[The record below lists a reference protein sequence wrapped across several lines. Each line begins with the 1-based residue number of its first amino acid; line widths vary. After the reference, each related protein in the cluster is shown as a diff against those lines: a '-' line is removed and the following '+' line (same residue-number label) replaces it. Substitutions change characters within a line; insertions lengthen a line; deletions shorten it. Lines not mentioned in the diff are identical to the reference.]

1 MKVFPTTL
9 RSEISVNI
17 KIECY
22 EFIEINDSRRLLS
35 CFSGLMTSCS
45 DDDDAGSKVLLRPV
59 TAMEIV
65 QNKAYLSWKS
75 VEGATEYIVEVY
87 KVVDKGE
94 ELYKTETVPGDR
106 SSCVIDLDWEENYKF
121 KVKCEGNGRLSGYWE
136 TEVTGILYR
145 PLSIELGEARTIDT
159 QALISWT
166 PNDTV
171 VITALTAVPM
181 GLETV
186 NSQDIKVYN
195 VSSEEYLAV
204 PKIIDDLTPETSY
217 RVSLYSG
224 EEQNSD
230 TYQAR
235 IEVKTAVT
243 ENLDEDYGMANRIDL
258 RNEAFDPDYFNKL
271 DWNSLAEGTTFVLP
285 AGKTYVLNSGETVIE
300 FAHSVH
306 FVTPQTLEDYPTF
319 SFDNAFRIVE
329 GGVVDKVTF
338 KRINLR
344 ASKSLSEVA
353 DNSLSGKQVICPESD
368 VFLINTIDFTNCYI
382 ENFRSIVRSKKATGN
397 VGAIAFKECTINAIG
412 NQGIVSTD
420 GKNGNYI
427 NDVSFDECTITNI
440 CGIADLRNSSSG
452 KSISIT
458 NTTFCY
464 APMENSFLFRV
475 DPSIAVK
482 IENCVFGGSMK
493 IDGKL
498 PKFNELG
505 SGGQDDYTGVY
516 PFSSVNSFQA
526 NDRTSSK
533 GNLGLSDSKMSTT
546 TLFTAPGTN
555 NFKLNELF
563 TGCSSVGAS
572 IWRR

>member
-1 MKVFPTTL
+1 MNLLKLMTVG
-9 RSEISVNI
+9 
-17 KIECY
+17 C
-22 EFIEINDSRRLLS
+22 LLS

-136 TEVTGILYR
+136 TEVTGVLYR

-195 VSSEEYLAV
+195 VSSEEYLAGS
-204 PKIIDDLTPETSY
+204 KIIDDLTPETSY
-217 RVSLYSG
+217 RVSFYSG
-224 EEQNSD
+224 DEQSSD

-243 ENLDEDYGMANRIDL
+243 ENLDEDYGTANRIDL
-258 RNEAFDPDYFNKL
+258 RNEAFDPDYFNRL

-572 IWRR
+572 KWRR

>member
-1 MKVFPTTL
+1 MNLLKLMTVG
-9 RSEISVNI
+9 
-17 KIECY
+17 C
-22 EFIEINDSRRLLS
+22 LLS

-136 TEVTGILYR
+136 TEVTGVLYR

-195 VSSEEYLAV
+195 VSSEEYLAGS
-204 PKIIDDLTPETSY
+204 KIIDDLTPETSY
-217 RVSLYSG
+217 RVSFYSG
-224 EEQNSD
+224 DEQSSD

-243 ENLDEDYGMANRIDL
+243 ENLDEDYGTANRIDL

-533 GNLGLSDSKMSTT
+533 GNLGLSDSKMSTA

-555 NFKLNELF
+555 IFKLNELF

-572 IWRR
+572 KWRR

>member
-1 MKVFPTTL
+1 MTVG
-9 RSEISVNI
+9 
-17 KIECY
+17 C
-22 EFIEINDSRRLLS
+22 LLS

-195 VSSEEYLAV
+195 VSSEEYLAGS
-204 PKIIDDLTPETSY
+204 KIIDDLTPETSY

-243 ENLDEDYGMANRIDL
+243 ENLDEDYGTANRIDL

-572 IWRR
+572 KWRR

>member
-1 MKVFPTTL
+1 MNLLKLMTVG
-9 RSEISVNI
+9 
-17 KIECY
+17 C
-22 EFIEINDSRRLLS
+22 LLS

-136 TEVTGILYR
+136 TEVTGVLYR

-159 QALISWT
+159 QALISWM

-186 NSQDIKVYN
+186 NFQDIKVYN
-195 VSSEEYLAV
+195 VSSEEYLAGS
-204 PKIIDDLTPETSY
+204 KIIDDLTPETSY
-217 RVSLYSG
+217 RVSFYSG
-224 EEQNSD
+224 DEQSSD

-235 IEVKTAVT
+235 IEVKTTVT
-243 ENLDEDYGMANRIDL
+243 ENLDEDYGTANRIDL

-533 GNLGLSDSKMSTT
+533 GSLGLSDSKMSTT

-572 IWRR
+572 KWRR

>member
-1 MKVFPTTL
+1 MNLLKLMTVG
-9 RSEISVNI
+9 
-17 KIECY
+17 C
-22 EFIEINDSRRLLS
+22 LLS

-136 TEVTGILYR
+136 TEVTGVLYR

-159 QALISWT
+159 QALISWM

-195 VSSEEYLAV
+195 VSSEEYLAGS
-204 PKIIDDLTPETSY
+204 KIIDDLTPETSY
-217 RVSLYSG
+217 HVSFYSG
-224 EEQNSD
+224 DEQSSD

-235 IEVKTAVT
+235 IEVKTTVT
-243 ENLDEDYGMANRIDL
+243 ENLDEDYGTANRIDL

-572 IWRR
+572 KWRR

>member
-1 MKVFPTTL
+1 MNLLKLMTVG
-9 RSEISVNI
+9 
-17 KIECY
+17 C
-22 EFIEINDSRRLLS
+22 LLS

-186 NSQDIKVYN
+186 NSQDRKVYN
-195 VSSEEYLAV
+195 VSSEEYLAGS
-204 PKIIDDLTPETSY
+204 KIIDDLTPETSY

-243 ENLDEDYGMANRIDL
+243 ENLDEDYGTANRIDL

-572 IWRR
+572 KWRR

>member
-1 MKVFPTTL
+1 MNLLKLMTVG
-9 RSEISVNI
+9 
-17 KIECY
+17 C
-22 EFIEINDSRRLLS
+22 LLS

-195 VSSEEYLAV
+195 VSSEEYLAGS
-204 PKIIDDLTPETSY
+204 KIIDDLTPETSY

-243 ENLDEDYGMANRIDL
+243 ENLDEDYGTANRIDL

-427 NDVSFDECTITNI
+427 NDVFFDECTITNI

-572 IWRR
+572 KWRR

>member
-1 MKVFPTTL
+1 MNLLKLMTVG
-9 RSEISVNI
+9 
-17 KIECY
+17 C
-22 EFIEINDSRRLLS
+22 LLS

-121 KVKCEGNGRLSGYWE
+121 KVKCEGHGRLSGYWE

-145 PLSIELGEARTIDT
+145 PLSIELGDARTIDT

-181 GLETV
+181 GTETV

-195 VSSEEYLAV
+195 VSSEEYLAGS
-204 PKIIDDLTPETSY
+204 KIIDDLTPETSY

-243 ENLDEDYGMANRIDL
+243 ENLDEDYGTANRIDL
-258 RNEAFDPDYFNKL
+258 RNETFDPDYFNKL

-572 IWRR
+572 KWRR

>member
-1 MKVFPTTL
+1 MNLLKLMTVG
-9 RSEISVNI
+9 
-17 KIECY
+17 C
-22 EFIEINDSRRLLS
+22 LLS

-195 VSSEEYLAV
+195 VSSEEYLAGS
-204 PKIIDDLTPETSY
+204 KIIDDLTPETSY

-235 IEVKTAVT
+235 IEVRTAVT
-243 ENLDEDYGMANRIDL
+243 ENLDEDYGTANRIDL

-572 IWRR
+572 KWRR

>member
-1 MKVFPTTL
+1 MNLLKLMTVG
-9 RSEISVNI
+9 
-17 KIECY
+17 C
-22 EFIEINDSRRLLS
+22 LLS

-75 VEGATEYIVEVY
+75 VEGATEYVVEVY

-136 TEVTGILYR
+136 TEVTGVLYR

-195 VSSEEYLAV
+195 VSSEEYLAGS
-204 PKIIDDLTPETSY
+204 KIIDDLTPETSY

-243 ENLDEDYGMANRIDL
+243 ENLDEDYGTANRIDL

-533 GNLGLSDSKMSTT
+533 GNLGLSDSKMSTA

-572 IWRR
+572 KWRR

>member
-1 MKVFPTTL
+1 MNLLKLMTVG
-9 RSEISVNI
+9 
-17 KIECY
+17 C
-22 EFIEINDSRRLLS
+22 LLS

-195 VSSEEYLAV
+195 VSSEEYLAGS
-204 PKIIDDLTPETSY
+204 KIIDDLTPETSY

-243 ENLDEDYGMANRIDL
+243 ENLDEDYGTANRIDL

-498 PKFNELG
+498 PKSNELG

-572 IWRR
+572 KWRR

>member
-1 MKVFPTTL
+1 MNLLKLMTVG
-9 RSEISVNI
+9 
-17 KIECY
+17 C
-22 EFIEINDSRRLLS
+22 LLS

-121 KVKCEGNGRLSGYWE
+121 KVKYEGNGRLSGYWE

-195 VSSEEYLAV
+195 VSSEEYLAGS
-204 PKIIDDLTPETSY
+204 KIIDDLTPETSY

-243 ENLDEDYGMANRIDL
+243 ENLDEDYGTANRIDL

-572 IWRR
+572 KWRR

>member
-1 MKVFPTTL
+1 MNLLKLMTVG
-9 RSEISVNI
+9 
-17 KIECY
+17 C
-22 EFIEINDSRRLLS
+22 LLS

-195 VSSEEYLAV
+195 VSSEEYLAGS
-204 PKIIDDLTPETSY
+204 KIIDDLTPETSY

-224 EEQNSD
+224 DEQSSD

-243 ENLDEDYGMANRIDL
+243 ENLDEDYGTANRIDL

-285 AGKTYVLNSGETVIE
+285 AGKTYVLNRGETVIE

-533 GNLGLSDSKMSTT
+533 GNLGLSDSKMSTA

-572 IWRR
+572 KWRR

>member
-1 MKVFPTTL
+1 MNLLKLMTVG
-9 RSEISVNI
+9 
-17 KIECY
+17 C
-22 EFIEINDSRRLLS
+22 LLS

-136 TEVTGILYR
+136 TEVTGVLYR

-159 QALISWT
+159 QALISWM

-195 VSSEEYLAV
+195 VSSEEYLAGS
-204 PKIIDDLTPETSY
+204 KIIDDLTPETSY
-217 RVSLYSG
+217 RVSFYSG
-224 EEQNSD
+224 DEQSSD

-235 IEVKTAVT
+235 IEVKTTVT
-243 ENLDEDYGMANRIDL
+243 ENLDEDYGTANRIDL

-368 VFLINTIDFTNCYI
+368 VFLINTIDFTNCCI

-572 IWRR
+572 KWRR

>member
-1 MKVFPTTL
+1 MNLLKLMTVG
-9 RSEISVNI
+9 
-17 KIECY
+17 C
-22 EFIEINDSRRLLS
+22 LLS

-136 TEVTGILYR
+136 TEVTGVLYR

-195 VSSEEYLAV
+195 VSSEEYLAGS
-204 PKIIDDLTPETSY
+204 KIIDDLTPETSY

-224 EEQNSD
+224 EEQSSD

-243 ENLDEDYGMANRIDL
+243 ENLDEDYGTANRIDL

-572 IWRR
+572 KWRR

>member
-1 MKVFPTTL
+1 MNLLKLMTVG
-9 RSEISVNI
+9 
-17 KIECY
+17 C
-22 EFIEINDSRRLLS
+22 LLS

-171 VITALTAVPM
+171 VITALTAVPI

-195 VSSEEYLAV
+195 VSSEEYLAGS
-204 PKIIDDLTPETSY
+204 KIIDDLTPETSY
-217 RVSLYSG
+217 RVSFYSG
-224 EEQNSD
+224 DEQSSD

-243 ENLDEDYGMANRIDL
+243 ENLDEDYGTANRIDL

-368 VFLINTIDFTNCYI
+368 VFLINTIDFTNCCI

-572 IWRR
+572 KWRR

>member
-1 MKVFPTTL
+1 MNLLKLMTVG
-9 RSEISVNI
+9 
-17 KIECY
+17 C
-22 EFIEINDSRRLLS
+22 LLS

-65 QNKAYLSWKS
+65 QNKAYLSWNS
-75 VEGATEYIVEVY
+75 VEGATEYVVEVY

-136 TEVTGILYR
+136 TEVTGVLYR

-195 VSSEEYLAV
+195 VSSEEYLAGS
-204 PKIIDDLTPETSY
+204 KIIDDLTPETSY
-217 RVSLYSG
+217 RVSFYSG
-224 EEQNSD
+224 DEQSSD

-243 ENLDEDYGMANRIDL
+243 ENLDEDYGTANRIDL
-258 RNEAFDPDYFNKL
+258 RNEAFDPDYFNRL

-533 GNLGLSDSKMSTT
+533 GNLGLSDSKMSTA

-572 IWRR
+572 KWRR

>member
-1 MKVFPTTL
+1 MNLLKLMTVG
-9 RSEISVNI
+9 
-17 KIECY
+17 C
-22 EFIEINDSRRLLS
+22 LLS

-136 TEVTGILYR
+136 TEVTGVLYR

-195 VSSEEYLAV
+195 VSSEEYLAGS
-204 PKIIDDLTPETSY
+204 KIIDDLTPETSY
-217 RVSLYSG
+217 RVSFYSG
-224 EEQNSD
+224 DEQSSD

-243 ENLDEDYGMANRIDL
+243 ENLDEDYGTANRIDL
-258 RNEAFDPDYFNKL
+258 RNEAFDPDYFNRL

-464 APMENSFLFRV
+464 ASMENSFLFRV

-533 GNLGLSDSKMSTT
+533 GNLGLSDSKMSTA

-572 IWRR
+572 KWRR

>member
-1 MKVFPTTL
+1 MNLLKLMTVG
-9 RSEISVNI
+9 
-17 KIECY
+17 C
-22 EFIEINDSRRLLS
+22 LLS

-136 TEVTGILYR
+136 TEVTGVLYR

-195 VSSEEYLAV
+195 VSSEEYLAGS
-204 PKIIDDLTPETSY
+204 KIIDDLTPETSY
-217 RVSLYSG
+217 RVSFYSRD
-224 EEQNSD
+224 EQSSD

-235 IEVKTAVT
+235 IEVKTTVT
-243 ENLDEDYGMANRIDL
+243 ENLDEDYGTANRIDL

-572 IWRR
+572 KWRR

>member
-1 MKVFPTTL
+1 MNLLKLMTVG
-9 RSEISVNI
+9 
-17 KIECY
+17 C
-22 EFIEINDSRRLLS
+22 LLS

-195 VSSEEYLAV
+195 VSSEEYLAGS
-204 PKIIDDLTPETSY
+204 KIIDDLTPETSY

-243 ENLDEDYGMANRIDL
+243 ENLDEDYGTTNRIDL

-572 IWRR
+572 KWRR

>member
-1 MKVFPTTL
+1 MNLLKLMTVG
-9 RSEISVNI
+9 
-17 KIECY
+17 C
-22 EFIEINDSRRLLS
+22 LLS

-121 KVKCEGNGRLSGYWE
+121 KVKCEGNRRLSGYWE
-136 TEVTGILYR
+136 TEVTGVLYR

-159 QALISWT
+159 QALISWM

-195 VSSEEYLAV
+195 VSSEEYLAGS
-204 PKIIDDLTPETSY
+204 KIIDDLTPETSY
-217 RVSLYSG
+217 RVSFYSG
-224 EEQNSD
+224 DEQSSD

-235 IEVKTAVT
+235 IEVKTTVT
-243 ENLDEDYGMANRIDL
+243 ENLDEDYGTANRIDL

-533 GNLGLSDSKMSTT
+533 GNLGLSDSKMSTA

-572 IWRR
+572 KWRR

>member
-1 MKVFPTTL
+1 MNLLKLMTVG
-9 RSEISVNI
+9 
-17 KIECY
+17 C
-22 EFIEINDSRRLLS
+22 LLS

-136 TEVTGILYR
+136 TEVTGVLYR

-159 QALISWT
+159 QALISWM

-195 VSSEEYLAV
+195 VSSEEYLAGS
-204 PKIIDDLTPETSY
+204 KIIDDLTPETSY
-217 RVSLYSG
+217 RVSFYSG
-224 EEQNSD
+224 DEQSSD

-235 IEVKTAVT
+235 IEVKTVVT
-243 ENLDEDYGMANRIDL
+243 ENLDEDYGTANRIDL

-368 VFLINTIDFTNCYI
+368 VFLINMIDFTNCYI

-572 IWRR
+572 KWRR

>member
-1 MKVFPTTL
+1 MNLLKLMTVG
-9 RSEISVNI
+9 
-17 KIECY
+17 C
-22 EFIEINDSRRLLS
+22 LLS

-195 VSSEEYLAV
+195 VSSEEYLAGS
-204 PKIIDDLTPETSY
+204 KIIDDLTPETSY

-224 EEQNSD
+224 DEQSSD

-243 ENLDEDYGMANRIDL
+243 ENLDEDYGTANRIDL

-368 VFLINTIDFTNCYI
+368 VFLINMIDFTNCYI

-572 IWRR
+572 KWRR

>member
-1 MKVFPTTL
+1 MNLLKLMTVG
-9 RSEISVNI
+9 
-17 KIECY
+17 C
-22 EFIEINDSRRLLS
+22 LLS

-136 TEVTGILYR
+136 TEVTGVLYR

-195 VSSEEYLAV
+195 VSSEEYLAGS
-204 PKIIDDLTPETSY
+204 KIIDDLTPETSY
-217 RVSLYSG
+217 RVSFYSG
-224 EEQNSD
+224 DEQSSD

-243 ENLDEDYGMANRIDL
+243 ENLDEDYGTANRIDL

-353 DNSLSGKQVICPESD
+353 DYSLSGKQVICPESD

-572 IWRR
+572 KWRR

>member
-1 MKVFPTTL
+1 MNLLKLMTVG
-9 RSEISVNI
+9 
-17 KIECY
+17 C
-22 EFIEINDSRRLLS
+22 LLS

-145 PLSIELGEARTIDT
+145 PLSIELGDARTIDT

-181 GLETV
+181 GTETV

-195 VSSEEYLAV
+195 VSSEEYLAGS
-204 PKIIDDLTPETSY
+204 KIIDDLTPETSY

-243 ENLDEDYGMANRIDL
+243 ENLDEDYGTANRIDL

-306 FVTPQTLEDYPTF
+306 FVTPQTLDDYPTF
-319 SFDNAFRIVE
+319 NLDNAFRVVE

-338 KRINLR
+338 KRVNLK

-420 GKNGNYI
+420 GKSGNYI

-440 CGIADLRNSSSG
+440 CGIADLRSNGSG
-452 KSISIT
+452 KNISIT

-533 GNLGLSDSKMSTT
+533 GNLGLSDSKMSTA

-572 IWRR
+572 KWRR

>member
-1 MKVFPTTL
+1 MNLLKLMTVG
-9 RSEISVNI
+9 
-17 KIECY
+17 C
-22 EFIEINDSRRLLS
+22 LLS

-136 TEVTGILYR
+136 TEVTGVLYR

-195 VSSEEYLAV
+195 VSSEEYLAGS
-204 PKIIDDLTPETSY
+204 KIIDDLTPETSY
-217 RVSLYSG
+217 RVSFYSG
-224 EEQNSD
+224 DEQSSD

-235 IEVKTAVT
+235 IEVKTTVT
-243 ENLDEDYGMANRIDL
+243 ENLDEDYGTANRIDL

-397 VGAIAFKECTINAIG
+397 VGATAFKECTINAIG

-572 IWRR
+572 KWRR

>member
-1 MKVFPTTL
+1 MNLLKLMTVG
-9 RSEISVNI
+9 
-17 KIECY
+17 C
-22 EFIEINDSRRLLS
+22 LLS

-136 TEVTGILYR
+136 TEVTGVLYR

-195 VSSEEYLAV
+195 VSSEEYLAGS
-204 PKIIDDLTPETSY
+204 KIIDDLTPETSY
-217 RVSLYSG
+217 RVSFYSG
-224 EEQNSD
+224 DEQSSD

-243 ENLDEDYGMANRIDL
+243 ENLDEDYGTANRIDL

-440 CGIADLRNSSSG
+440 CGIADLRNSSNG

-533 GNLGLSDSKMSTT
+533 GNLGLSDSKMSTA

-572 IWRR
+572 KWRR

>member
-1 MKVFPTTL
+1 MNLLKLMTVG
-9 RSEISVNI
+9 
-17 KIECY
+17 C
-22 EFIEINDSRRLLS
+22 LLS

-121 KVKCEGNGRLSGYWE
+121 KMKCEGNGRLSGYWE

-195 VSSEEYLAV
+195 VSSEEYLAGS
-204 PKIIDDLTPETSY
+204 KIIDDLTPETSY

-224 EEQNSD
+224 DEQSSD

-243 ENLDEDYGMANRIDL
+243 ENLDEDYGTANRIDL

-533 GNLGLSDSKMSTT
+533 GNLGLSDSKMSTA
-546 TLFTAPGTN
+546 TLFTAPETN
-555 NFKLNELF
+555 NLKLNELF

-572 IWRR
+572 KWRR

>member
-1 MKVFPTTL
+1 MNLLKLMTVG
-9 RSEISVNI
+9 
-17 KIECY
+17 C
-22 EFIEINDSRRLLS
+22 LLS

-121 KVKCEGNGRLSGYWE
+121 KVKCEGNGMLSGYWE

-159 QALISWT
+159 QALISWM

-195 VSSEEYLAV
+195 VSSEEYLAGS
-204 PKIIDDLTPETSY
+204 KIIDDLTPETSY

-235 IEVKTAVT
+235 IEVKTTVT
-243 ENLDEDYGMANRIDL
+243 ENLDEDYGTANRIDL

-572 IWRR
+572 KWRR

>member
-1 MKVFPTTL
+1 MNLLKLMTVG
-9 RSEISVNI
+9 
-17 KIECY
+17 C
-22 EFIEINDSRRLLS
+22 LLS

-195 VSSEEYLAV
+195 VSSEEYLAGS
-204 PKIIDDLTPETSY
+204 KIIDDLTPETSY

-243 ENLDEDYGMANRIDL
+243 ENLDEDYGTANRIDL

-382 ENFRSIVRSKKATGN
+382 ENFRSIVRSKKAIGN

-464 APMENSFLFRV
+464 ALMENSFLFRV

-572 IWRR
+572 KWRR

>member
-1 MKVFPTTL
+1 MNLLKLMTVG
-9 RSEISVNI
+9 
-17 KIECY
+17 C
-22 EFIEINDSRRLLS
+22 LLS

-121 KVKCEGNGRLSGYWE
+121 KMKCEGNGRLSGYWE

-195 VSSEEYLAV
+195 VSSEEYLAGS
-204 PKIIDDLTPETSY
+204 KIIDDLTPETSY

-224 EEQNSD
+224 DEQSSD

-243 ENLDEDYGMANRIDL
+243 ENLDEDYGTANRIDL

-285 AGKTYVLNSGETVIE
+285 AGKTYVLNRGETVIE

-533 GNLGLSDSKMSTT
+533 GNLGLSDSKMSTA
-546 TLFTAPGTN
+546 TLFTAPETN

-572 IWRR
+572 KWRR

>member
-1 MKVFPTTL
+1 MNLLKLMTVG
-9 RSEISVNI
+9 
-17 KIECY
+17 C
-22 EFIEINDSRRLLS
+22 LLS

-136 TEVTGILYR
+136 TEVTGVLYR

-159 QALISWT
+159 QALISWM

-195 VSSEEYLAV
+195 VSSEEYLAGS
-204 PKIIDDLTPETSY
+204 KIIDDLTPETSY
-217 RVSLYSG
+217 RVSFYSG
-224 EEQNSD
+224 DEQSSD

-235 IEVKTAVT
+235 IEVKTTVT
-243 ENLDEDYGMANRIDL
+243 ENLDEDYGTANRIDL

-498 PKFNELG
+498 PKLNELG

-533 GNLGLSDSKMSTT
+533 GNLGLSDSKMSTA
-546 TLFTAPGTN
+546 TLFTDPGTN

-572 IWRR
+572 KWRR

>member
-1 MKVFPTTL
+1 MNLLKLMTVG
-9 RSEISVNI
+9 
-17 KIECY
+17 C
-22 EFIEINDSRRLLS
+22 LLS

-136 TEVTGILYR
+136 TEVTGVLYR

-159 QALISWT
+159 QALISWM

-195 VSSEEYLAV
+195 VSSEEYLAGS
-204 PKIIDDLTPETSY
+204 KIIDDLTPETSY
-217 RVSLYSG
+217 RVSFYSG
-224 EEQNSD
+224 DEQSSD

-235 IEVKTAVT
+235 IEVKTTVT
-243 ENLDEDYGMANRIDL
+243 ENLDEDYGTANRIDL
-258 RNEAFDPDYFNKL
+258 RNEAVDPDYFNKL

-572 IWRR
+572 KWRR

>member
-1 MKVFPTTL
+1 MNLLKLMTVG
-9 RSEISVNI
+9 
-17 KIECY
+17 C
-22 EFIEINDSRRLLS
+22 LLS

-121 KVKCEGNGRLSGYWE
+121 KVKCEGNGMLSGYWE

-195 VSSEEYLAV
+195 VSSEEYLAGS
-204 PKIIDDLTPETSY
+204 KIIDDLTPETSY

-243 ENLDEDYGMANRIDL
+243 ENLDEDYGTANRIDL

-300 FAHSVH
+300 FVHSVH

-440 CGIADLRNSSSG
+440 CDIADLRNSSSG

-572 IWRR
+572 KWRR

>member
-1 MKVFPTTL
+1 MNLLKLMTVG
-9 RSEISVNI
+9 
-17 KIECY
+17 C
-22 EFIEINDSRRLLS
+22 LLS

-121 KVKCEGNGRLSGYWE
+121 KVKCEGNGMLSGYWE

-195 VSSEEYLAV
+195 VSSEEYLAGS
-204 PKIIDDLTPETSY
+204 KIIDDLTPETSY

-243 ENLDEDYGMANRIDL
+243 ENLDEDYGTANRIDL

-300 FAHSVH
+300 FVHSVH

-572 IWRR
+572 KWRR

>member
-1 MKVFPTTL
+1 MNLLKLMTVG
-9 RSEISVNI
+9 
-17 KIECY
+17 C
-22 EFIEINDSRRLLS
+22 LLS

-195 VSSEEYLAV
+195 VSSEEYLAGS
-204 PKIIDDLTPETSY
+204 KIIDDLTPETSY

-230 TYQAR
+230 IYQAR

-243 ENLDEDYGMANRIDL
+243 ENLDEDYGTANRIDL

-572 IWRR
+572 KWRR

>member
-1 MKVFPTTL
+1 MNLLKLMTVG
-9 RSEISVNI
+9 
-17 KIECY
+17 C
-22 EFIEINDSRRLLS
+22 LLS

-195 VSSEEYLAV
+195 VSSEEYLAGS
-204 PKIIDDLTPETSY
+204 KIIDDLTPETSY

-224 EEQNSD
+224 DEQSSD

-243 ENLDEDYGMANRIDL
+243 ENLDEDYGTANRIDL

-271 DWNSLAEGTTFVLP
+271 DWNALAEGTTFVLP

-533 GNLGLSDSKMSTT
+533 GNLGLSDSKMSPA
-546 TLFTAPGTN
+546 TLFTAPETN

-572 IWRR
+572 KWRR

>member
-1 MKVFPTTL
+1 MNLLKLMTVG
-9 RSEISVNI
+9 
-17 KIECY
+17 C
-22 EFIEINDSRRLLS
+22 LLS

-145 PLSIELGEARTIDT
+145 PLSIELGEARTLDT

-195 VSSEEYLAV
+195 VSSEEYLAGS
-204 PKIIDDLTPETSY
+204 KIIDDLTPETSY

-243 ENLDEDYGMANRIDL
+243 ENLDEDYGTANRIDL

-572 IWRR
+572 KWRR

>member
-1 MKVFPTTL
+1 MNLLKLMTVG
-9 RSEISVNI
+9 
-17 KIECY
+17 C
-22 EFIEINDSRRLLS
+22 LLS

-195 VSSEEYLAV
+195 VSSEEYLAGS
-204 PKIIDDLTPETSY
+204 KIIDDLTPETSY
-217 RVSLYSG
+217 RVSFYSG
-224 EEQNSD
+224 DEQSSD

-243 ENLDEDYGMANRIDL
+243 ENLDEDYGTANRIDL
-258 RNEAFDPDYFNKL
+258 RNEAFDPDYFNRL

-572 IWRR
+572 KWRR

>member
-1 MKVFPTTL
+1 MNLLKLMTVG
-9 RSEISVNI
+9 
-17 KIECY
+17 C
-22 EFIEINDSRRLLS
+22 LLS

-75 VEGATEYIVEVY
+75 VEGATEYVVEVY

-136 TEVTGILYR
+136 TEVTGVLYR

-195 VSSEEYLAV
+195 VSSEEYLAGS
-204 PKIIDDLTPETSY
+204 KIIDDLTPETSY
-217 RVSLYSG
+217 RVSFYSG
-224 EEQNSD
+224 DEQSSD

-243 ENLDEDYGMANRIDL
+243 ENLDEDYGTANRIDL
-258 RNEAFDPDYFNKL
+258 RNEAFDPDYFNRL

-572 IWRR
+572 KWRR